1 MRTIL
6 RSEFAPNARQKFT
19 LSGGQFIPH
28 MPPPQLPLPHTG
40 ASQGDS
46 FAPVLTKP
54 ADISFSTAKSKQRT
68 DELTVPVQ

>member
-1 MRTIL
+1 
-6 RSEFAPNARQKFT
+6 
-19 LSGGQFIPH
+19 